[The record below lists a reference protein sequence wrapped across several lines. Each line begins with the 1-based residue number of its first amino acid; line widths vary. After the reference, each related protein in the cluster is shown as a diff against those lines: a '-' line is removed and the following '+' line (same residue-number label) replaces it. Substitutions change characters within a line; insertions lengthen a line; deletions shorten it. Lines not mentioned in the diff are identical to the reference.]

1 MSGISSTNSR
11 GLWPP
16 DQLTCLELVELCTA
30 YLEDALPPD
39 ERARFENHL
48 AACPHCRLYLEQM
61 RHTIR
66 ALGRLTEELI
76 APPARDELLAAFREW
91 KKG

>member
-1 MSGISSTNSR
+1 MNNR

-30 YLEDALPPD
+30 YLEEALPPD
-39 ERARFENHL
+39 ERLRFENHL

-61 RHTIR
+61 RQTIR
-66 ALGRLTEELI
+66 AVGKLTE
-76 APPARDELLAAFREW
+76 ASMPAPAREELLAAFRDW
-91 KKG
+91 KKKA